1 VQTWSETEL
10 GFRRER
16 YAALKA
22 EWEAVRSVSPEELDA
37 QVDPPRLLIRPS
49 IEAFIAGS
57 KTLTELH
64 QEMTKF
70 SIDFPWMA
78 FSDTAGM
85 MFFNQVVNDSNLQ
98 EAEAEAL
105 FRRILATPA
114 DLASAQRSIDELA
127 AFVAEL
133 RKNGSSAAIARAPF
147 FLSWFWWV
155 LSDKWHPIWPR
166 AEKGARKIGWL
177 LKEEEGQGDRFG
189 SYWVL
194 SNELSQDA
202 VEVATILS
210 WMGKVDTRFGTD
222 PTLVARCAV
231 SSTLPSMPT
240 DGDLAG
246 WEESQR
252 NIFIGL
258 AELKRIS
265 AQCNDIVENLTAYST
280 TVDTPGPYWDIRTK
294 FLRTSNRMSWHLQGP
309 PEASPSV
316 RLTVDTKTITLSLCL
331 FSNRNRKGYVA
342 QVRSR
347 LAERL
352 PEGVEILRYK
362 VGEKDSSLEIQ
373 ESDALWTDLGVRLD
387 PALLTSASGLDQ
399 ELQRALT
406 ILAPL
411 LPVFFPG
418 GEEPIPV
425 DPLRLSPADNATT
438 KADLLGRFRE
448 TTGYPDNPKFQSS
461 IAAGPRFLD
470 ALRRENLPALTKP
483 ELRKIYASSY
493 GSPGPQSTL
502 NRTVGSADDSEWA
515 EILKVIDYLLW
526 DNSDPLAIRI
536 GRLLDPDDLGVK
548 GLKETVIMKL
558 LAIAHPG
565 PDTSLIFPYA
575 GDRGKAAILKQL
587 ELPIPSLNL
596 TTAERHIEANRTLN
610 SFADQ
615 YLPNDPYG
623 KMCFLYWMMI
633 KEPGPLD
640 APSPEQ
646 QLSEVAALLYVE
658 PSFVNEIYGLL
669 QKTRQVIFFGPPGT
683 GKTLFAQRIAEV
695 IAPDEEQ
702 RLLVQFHP
710 STSYEDFVEG
720 YRPQQRDDGQIGYEL
735 QPGPLRRLA
744 LAAADDPEH
753 IYVLVIDEI
762 NRANLPKVLGEL
774 LFLLEY
780 RNESVRPLYRPDEAF
795 SLPENL
801 WIIGTMNTADRSIA
815 LVDAALR
822 RRFQFIEFV
831 PDPENKNPISNVLR
845 NWVEQNQQLAILPE
859 IVDSVNNRLSKEL
872 GGSHLALGPSYFM
885 KDGIDEKML
894 REIWKYQI
902 TPLIDDLFFGEP
914 TQQAK
919 FAFDGIWDELNVLGS
934 GEDLLENE

>member
-1 VQTWSETEL
+1 MQTWSETEL

-22 EWEAVRSVSPEELDA
+22 EWETVRSVSPEYQA
-37 QVDPPRLLIRPS
+37 SQVNPPRLLIRPT

-64 QEMTKF
+64 NDVGEFAFANK
-70 SIDFPWMA
+70 WMA
-78 FSDTAGM
+78 FSGPAGL
-85 MFFNQVVNDSNLQ
+85 MFFNQIMKDSDTVQ
-98 EAEAEAL
+98 AEEILRTA
-105 FRRILATPA
+105 LATPPGLIEA
-114 DLASAQRSIDELA
+114 QQSIDDLAEFIA
-127 AFVAEL
+127 AT
-133 RKNGSSAAIARAPF
+133 RKRGSGAAIARAPF

-155 LSDKWHPIWPR
+155 LSDKWHPIWPN
-166 AEKGARKIGWL
+166 AERGARKIGWL
-177 LKEEEGQGDRFG
+177 LKEGESQGERFG
-189 SYWVL
+189 SYWSL
-194 SNELSQDA
+194 SNELSDDA

-210 WMGKVDTRFGTD
+210 WMGRTDSRFGTD
-222 PTLVARCAV
+222 PTLRQRCARSGELFLPFPRDPKHPDFIE
-231 SSTLPSMPT
+231 SSK
-240 DGDLAG
+240 
-246 WEESQR
+246 
-252 NIFIGL
+252 NIEVGL
-258 AELKRIS
+258 AELKRIGGQMES
-265 AQCNDIVENLTAYST
+265 LVEST
-280 TVDTPGPYWDIRTK
+280 TGAKVTIKVPGKHWVKKDLALRDSNWVAWQIEGKKEEVPYIRLIVTH
-294 FLRTSNRMSWHLQGP
+294 S
-309 PEASPSV
+309 E
-316 RLTVDTKTITLSLCL
+316 ITLSITPAG
-331 FSNRNRKGYVA
+331 NRNRKGYLGE
-342 QVRSR
+342 VRTR
-347 LAERL
+347 
-352 PEGVEILRYK
+352 
-362 VGEKDSSLEIQ
+362 VGENLPQGATFMRYLFGDELTRIRRTA
-373 ESDALWTDLGVRLD
+373 SDDVWTDIGVSLD
-387 PALLTSASGLDQ
+387 PDLLLTAEGINN
-399 ELQRALT
+399 EFARALH
-406 ILAPL
+406 ILMPL
-411 LPVFFPG
+411 LPNF
-418 GEEPIPV
+418 
-425 DPLRLSPADNATT
+425 LSPDARRPTPVPLPTPGPDDI
-438 KADLLGRFRE
+438 DLLNRFLAA
-448 TTGYPDNPKFQSS
+448 TGYPGDSKFQSS
-461 IAAGPRFLD
+461 ISAGPRFLD
-470 ALRRENLPALTKP
+470 ALGRENLPALTKP
-483 ELRKIYASSY
+483 EFRRIIASLY
-493 GSPGPQSTL
+493 GSPGPQSVL
-502 NRTVGSADDSEWA
+502 NTTIGSADDSEWA

-526 DNSDPLAIRI
+526 DDSDPLAIRI
-536 GRLLDPDDLGVK
+536 GHLLDPDDRGVK

-565 PDTSLIFPYA
+565 PETSLVYPLT

-623 KMCFLYWMMI
+623 KMCFLYWIMSNI
-633 KEPGPLD
+633 DDGLGPID
-640 APSPEQ
+640 APPIDQ
-646 QLSEVAALLYVE
+646 QLEEVAELLYVE
-658 PSFVNEIYGLL
+658 PSFVTEIYGLL

-780 RNESVRPLYRPDEAF
+780 RNESVRPLYRPDEPF

-845 NWVEQNQQLAILPE
+845 NWVEQKQQLPILPE

>member
-1 VQTWSETEL
+1 MQTWSETEL

-22 EWEAVRSVSPEELDA
+22 EWETVRSVSPQELAA

-70 SIDFPWMA
+70 SVDFGWMA
-78 FSDTAGM
+78 FRGTAGM
-85 MFFNQVVNDSNLQ
+85 MFFNQVVNDSDLQ
-98 EAEAEAL
+98 EAEAL
-105 FRRILATPA
+105 FRRTLATPA
-114 DLASAQRSIDELA
+114 DLGSAQRSIDELA

-177 LKEEEGQGDRFG
+177 LKDEEGQGERFA
-189 SYWVL
+189 SYWLL
-194 SNELSQDA
+194 SNELSDDA

-210 WMGKVDTRFGTD
+210 WMGKADSRFGTD

-265 AQCNDIVENLTAYST
+265 GQCVDIVESITRHGT

-294 FLRTSNRMSWHLQGP
+294 FLRTSNWMSWHLQGVP
-309 PEASPSV
+309 DASPSV
-316 RLTVDTKTITLSLCL
+316 RLTVDTKAVTLSLCL

-347 LAERL
+347 LTESI
-352 PEGVEILRYK
+352 PEGVEILRYQF
-362 VGEKDSSLEIQ
+362 GEKDSSLETQ

-387 PALLTSASGLDQ
+387 LALLTSASGLDQ
-399 ELQRALT
+399 ELQRALS

-411 LPVFFPG
+411 LPVFFPVDDG
-418 GEEPIPV
+418 GVIVPPPVPPID
-425 DPLRLSPADNATT
+425 DPAQN
-438 KADLLGRFRE
+438 ADLLERFRSA
-448 TTGYPDNPKFQSS
+448 TGYPDNPKFQSS

-502 NRTVGSADDSEWA
+502 SRTVGSADDSEWA

-565 PDTSLIFPYA
+565 PDTSLVFPYA

-587 ELPIPSLNL
+587 GLPIPGLDL
-596 TTAERHIEANRTLN
+596 TTAERHIAANRELN
-610 SFADQ
+610 KFADK
-615 YLPNDPYG
+615 YMPNDPYG
-623 KMCFLYWMMI
+623 KMCFLYWIMSNI
-633 KEPGPLD
+633 NDGPGTIETPSLD
-640 APSPEQ
+640 Q
-646 QLSEVAALLYVE
+646 QLEKVAALLYVE

-669 QKTRQVIFFGPPGT
+669 RKTRQVIFFGPPGT

-780 RNESVRPLYRPDEAF
+780 RNESVRPLYRPDEPF

-845 NWVEQNQQLAILPE
+845 NWVEQNQQLPILPE

-919 FAFDGIWDELNVLGS
+919 FAFDGIWAELNVLGS
-934 GEDLLENE
+934 GQDLLENE